1 MKEKN
6 KSNILWLNDEK
17 YITQEL
23 SLNVNTYDIDAAG
36 HVNNIVYLRW
46 LEDMRNFLFSQFC
59 PLRNI
64 LEIGYYPMVAA
75 CEMKYKKSIKLF
87 DRPVGRMFVKDYRR
101 GIFYLKAEIK
111 VAGKMVFTAE
121 QKCVLVRLSDNKML
135 KEEYGNLFIKESIS
149 RTA

>member
-1 MKEKN
+1 MKEK
-6 KSNILWLNDEK
+6 SNTIWLGDER
-17 YITQEL
+17 YITPEL

-59 PLRNI
+59 PVKNL
-64 LEIGYYPMVAA
+64 LEIGFYPMVAA
-75 CEMKYKKSIKLF
+75 CEMKYKKSVKLF
-87 DRPVGRMFVKDYRR
+87 NKPVGKMFIKDYRH

-111 VAGKMVFTAE
+111 VAGRTAFTAE
-121 QKCVLVRLSDNKML
+121 QKCVLVRLSDNKMY
-135 KEEYGNLFIKESIS
+135 KEDYHILFNMESVS